1 MIKIIVNFYCKIY
14 SVGNLP
20 KEYFYM
26 NTKDK
31 MQLLNEAIQSLMAL
45 YQILDDETPKLC
57 VDNSELKK
65 IGRVMY
71 YPFRWATRR
80 TINKT
85 I

>member
-1 MIKIIVNFYCKIY
+1 M
-14 SVGNLP
+14 P

-31 MQLLNEAIQSLMAL
+31 MQLLNEAIQSLMQL

-57 VDNSELKK
+57 VVNSELKK
-65 IGRVMY
+65 IGQVMY

-80 TINKT
+80 TKTKT
-85 I
+85 IQLI